1 MNDTASA
8 ESTARPHMARWR
20 IVVLAIFLLLS
31 AGAVAYARLSEEVA
45 TTGAT
50 TAFTILAVL
59 ATLFLLFVWLVLFS
73 GFALKRRL
81 WAGAAVLAVG
91 MGLRAMVRV
100 EGFHGDILPIF
111 TWRWAPKHDYT
122 LPALPAQAADAPKD
136 AAPVEAGAL
145 DFSQFLGAKRDG
157 VVPDDALAK
166 EWWRGPFVEKWRR
179 PTGAGW
185 SGWVTAGP
193 YAYTQEQRGAS
204 ELVVCVKLA
213 SGEGV
218 WSHAGEA
225 RFSETMGGD
234 GPRATPTLDG
244 GNVYALGATGI
255 LNCLDAATGKPRW
268 SKNVLAESGHP
279 NLEWG
284 KASSPLVH
292 NGLVYVT
299 LGASSDKSTA
309 AYRADDGT
317 LAWRAGADEASYSSP
332 VIATLAG
339 REQLVVFYKESV
351 AGHDPAT
358 GATLWTHEWKGGPA
372 KVATPL
378 FAGNDTVFVSAGYG
392 LGCRMLKIERDGET
406 FGAKLLWK
414 NLQLKTKF
422 TNAVI
427 VDGHAYGLDEGR
439 LACVKLDDGARAWK
453 GESYGQGQLLA
464 AGRVL
469 LVQEESGGVA
479 LVAADPAEEKLLGR
493 IDALK
498 AKTWNYP
505 CVSGRTLLVRNDR
518 ETICF
523 ELPGK

>member
-1 MNDTASA
+1 MNDAASA
-8 ESTARPHMARWR
+8 ESAARPRMARWR
-20 IVVLAIFLLLS
+20 IVMLAIFLLLGGGLLAFARTS
-31 AGAVAYARLSEEVA
+31 EALAVE
-45 TTGAT
+45 GQT
-50 TAFTILAVL
+50 TAMTILAVL

-81 WAGAAVLAVG
+81 LAGAAVLAVG
-91 MGLRAMVRV
+91 MGLRAMLRV
-100 EGFHGDILPIF
+100 EGFYGDILPIF
-111 TWRWAPKHDYT
+111 TWRWAPQHDYT
-122 LPALPAQAADAPKD
+122 LPELPAKTAAAPEG
-136 AAPVEAGAL
+136 AAPVVPGAL
-145 DFSQFLGAKRDG
+145 DFSQFLGSKRDG
-157 VVPDDALAK
+157 VVSDEALAPK
-166 EWWRGPFVEKWRR
+166 WWRGPFVEKWRR

-193 YAYTQEQRGAS
+193 YAYTQEQRGAA

-213 SGEGV
+213 DGEGV
-218 WSHAGEA
+218 WSHADEA

-234 GPRATPTLDG
+234 GPRATPTLEG

-255 LNCLDAATGKPRW
+255 LNCLDAATGTLRW

-284 KASSPLVH
+284 KAASPLVR

-299 LGASSDKSTA
+299 LGASSEHSTA
-309 AYRADDGT
+309 AYKAEDGT
-317 LAWRAGADEASYSSP
+317 LLWRAGADEASYSSP
-332 VIATLAG
+332 VLATLAG
-339 REQLVVFYKESV
+339 REQLVVFYKDSV

-378 FAGNDTVFVSAGYG
+378 FPGNDTVFVSAGYG
-392 LGCRMLKIERDGET
+392 LGCRLLKIERDDET
-406 FGAKLLWK
+406 YSAKLLWK

-422 TNAVI
+422 TNAVV

-464 AGRVL
+464 VGKVL
-469 LVQEESGGVA
+469 LIQEESGGVA
-479 LVAADPAEEKLLGR
+479 LAAADPAEEKVLGR
-493 IDALK
+493 FDALK
-498 AKTWNYP
+498 SKTWNYP
-505 CVSGRTLLVRNDR
+505 CVSGRMLLVRNDR